1 MESRDI
7 QPPSTGVGGRFLRLV
22 LFPGLV
28 LLPLAISIGPS
39 NTPKAARVAP
49 ERDSGG
55 EAAPAVVP
63 VSVRTA
69 RELAW
74 VLDRV
79 WDKWASPPERIP
91 NVAPARFPPDMGS
104 LPQSTRKRVFVRSVL
119 PHILA
124 ENDRILRQRKALEIA
139 LRRARLQ
146 GKLTEFQTLLV
157 LRLAKSYRM
166 KLTPASLEREPASAI
181 RRLLQRVDAVPVSLA
196 LAQAAL
202 ESAWGTSRF
211 AREGNSLFGQWVFSS
226 TKGMAPRER
235 PEGAR
240 YAVAAFP
247 DLAASVRGYMRN
259 LNTLWAY
266 ESFRELRERLRREG
280 KPLDGAVL
288 ARGLLMYSTRR
299 EAYVEDLI
307 RVIRHNRFDR
317 FDRARLVPV
326 PERAVRHLMARV
338 QVLAS
343 SEGVPVPDA

>member
-1 MESRDI
+1 MEPRDT
-7 QPPSTGVGGRFLRLV
+7 QPPSRGVGSRLLRSV
-22 LFPGLV
+22 LLPSFV

-39 NTPKAARVAP
+39 NGGSGPVVREGDRQKAGPVI
-49 ERDSGG
+49 
-55 EAAPAVVP
+55 VP

-79 WDKWASPPERIP
+79 WEKWASAPDRVP
-91 NVAPARFPPDMGS
+91 NVAPARFPHDMGA
-104 LPQSTRKRVFVRSVL
+104 LPQSTRKRAFVRSVL

-124 ENDRILRQRKALEIA
+124 ENDRILRQRRALEIA
-139 LRRARLQ
+139 LDRAQVQ
-146 GKLTEFQTLLV
+146 GKLSEFQTLLV
-157 LRLAKSYRM
+157 LRLAKAYRVE
-166 KLTPASLEREPASAI
+166 LTPDELEQDPASAI
-181 RRLLQRVDAVPVSLA
+181 HRLLRRVDVVPVSLA
-196 LAQAAL
+196 LAQAAV

-226 TKGMAPRER
+226 TKGMAPKER

-240 YAVAAFP
+240 YAVASFP

-266 ESFRELRERLRREG
+266 ESFRDLRAGLRRRG
-280 KPLDGAVL
+280 SPLDGALL
-288 ARGLLMYSTRR
+288 AQGLLMYSTRR

-307 RVIRHNRFDR
+307 RVIRHNRFGR
-317 FDRARLVPV
+317 FDNARLVPV
-326 PERAVRHLMARV
+326 PESAVRRLTARV